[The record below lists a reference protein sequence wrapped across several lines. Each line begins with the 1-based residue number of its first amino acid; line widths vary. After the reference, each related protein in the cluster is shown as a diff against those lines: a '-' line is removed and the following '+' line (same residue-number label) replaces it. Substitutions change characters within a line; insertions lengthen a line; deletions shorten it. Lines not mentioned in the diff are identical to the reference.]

1 MILITIG
8 GVLALISLLGL
19 WLCTVSDSNNKGL
32 SGVCGFSLMV
42 GMALI
47 PAGVIEILPKKT
59 TALDVYQDKAT
70 LFCNAD
76 TDDFPANEPFPFLTY
91 VEVIN
96 NTVEEQT
103 LYRKIDWMWSH
114 YTYKQI
120 QEAKENNICL

>member
-8 GVLALISLLGL
+8 GVLAIISLLGL
-19 WLCTVSDSNNKGL
+19 WLCTVSDSNTKGL

-70 LFCNAD
+70 L
-76 TDDFPANEPFPFLTY
+76 E
-91 VEVIN
+91 I
-96 NTVEEQT
+96 
-103 LYRKIDWMWSH
+103 I
-114 YTYKQI
+114 YKDSI
-120 QEAKENNICL
+120 PVDSAVVFKDKKD